1 MRKDV
6 IDMKFRIHCEQ
17 NDYSDSIDIEEDT
30 IEEIREIATLETG
43 RRGWKDEN
51 CWSEEIK

>member
-1 MRKDV
+1 
-6 IDMKFRIHCEQ
+6 MKFRIHCEQ